1 MRFALWIS
9 ILSLA
14 ARWVAAEPGQ
24 FLYLSDQRIV
34 TVETADD
41 SSIVLNYINL
51 GDSFEILAAYN
62 IVLLDDAGTVFRG
75 HLFRL
80 ENPPDPTHIFE
91 VTKLIRPAQFEGYVI
106 AGKFDAKSPIARVLI
121 SVGGRILE
129 LEPMNARD
137 FELMA
142 SRIGQID
149 LARKDRKSAIEAAG
163 FMRGYGSLVFD
174 GTAES
179 AEFESFFPEVK
190 VVPPVALA
198 TPQPRLPSSAQ
209 QLRDPVVVRVQATI
223 TKAGGLRDVHLLE
236 GIEDKL
242 DQIALQTVQN
252 SWVFL
257 PAISENE
264 LAEAE
269 LKLNVVFK
277 R

>member
-1 MRFALWIS
+1 MRVALWIS
-9 ILSLA
+9 LLSLA

-41 SSIVLNYINL
+41 SSIILNYINL
-51 GDSFEILAAYN
+51 GDSFEVLAAHK

-75 HLFRL
+75 HLFRI
-80 ENPPDPTHIFE
+80 EDPPDAMHLFE
-91 VTKLIRPAQFEGYVI
+91 VTRLIKPGQFEGYVI
-106 AGKFDAKSPIARVLI
+106 AGKFDATRRITRVLL

-129 LEPMNARD
+129 LEQLKTRD

-163 FMRGYGSLVFD
+163 FFRGYGSMVFE
-174 GTAES
+174 GTDES
-179 AEFESFFPEVK
+179 APLESYFPDERVI
-190 VVPPVALA
+190 PPVALA

-209 QLRDPVVVRVQATI
+209 KLRDPVVVRVQATV
-223 TKAGGLRDVHLLE
+223 TKAGGLREVQLLE

-242 DQIALQTVQN
+242 DQIAVQTVQN